1 VDSNGFWK
9 ATLENA
15 CSQATTES
23 TLVSRGDFLHSLK
36 IGFHCFLGDIAAA
49 RCPALFSEATMN
61 PPSALPSGTD
71 LPTVIAV
78 AVGLLI
84 ILILL
89 SIWLSGPIRRLV
101 IFIAQTF
108 CTLVVILTTIS
119 GGATDWVAVQS
130 LYPGSEKTLAI
141 GMGTLFGAF
150 LGFVIAAFLTAFLYL
165 LIDIAEN
172 SRRAGDA
179 GMRPPI

>member
-89 SIWLSGPIRRLV
+89 SGYRGRSGGLV

-119 GGATDWVAVQS
+119 GGATGWVAVQS

-172 SRRAGDA
+172 SRRASDA